1 MCNCTTRTTAYAAAA
16 ELPTMAA
23 AGPGGCRR
31 SEDGEASHRQRR
43 QLRQFDFDGHTIITY
58 YSVGVKNCL
67 VYHFWGKMH
76 QKEGKFEKYRVCQNE
91 LYIV

>member
-43 QLRQFDFDGHTIITY
+43 QLRQFDFDGHTIITLLLNRP
-58 YSVGVKNCL
+58 YSARVKNCL
-67 VYHFWGKMH
+67 VYHFLGENASK
-76 QKEGKFEKYRVCQNE
+76 K
-91 LYIV
+91 

>member
-67 VYHFWGKMH
+67 VYHFFRENASKRREIREVQGVP
-76 QKEGKFEKYRVCQNE
+76 E
-91 LYIV
+91 